1 MVAYTTP
8 TGTLSPE
15 TSNTTTISA
24 PNPTLSAP
32 LTPKPTNVPTITNAP
47 ASTTKKESLG
57 GESTVVQSS
66 TKGTEL
72 TTAETT
78 RSVFMPEVI
87 DDPKTINSTVVET
100 PRFGHEGT
108 GTKGISGSHRG
119 ADKITSG
126 KKLSKNVSQDTIY
139 GSSENRNPSDSTATT
154 TSASQEP
161 TPSERVIKRDRI
173 GTSEKNTPQS
183 QVGQKNTAD
192 SKKGTHGPKV
202 DTGGHVRNSI
212 SSMFVSIKRLFWK

>member
-57 GESTVVQSS
+57 GKSTVVQSS

-119 ADKITSG
+119 AEKITSG

-183 QVGQKNTAD
+183 QVGQKTTAD
-192 SKKGTHGPKV
+192 SKKGTHGP
-202 DTGGHVRNSI
+202 S
-212 SSMFVSIKRLFWK
+212 